1 MSKLVWSNG
10 TVGKAMYSLKSKK
23 VRRCMV
29 GEFGGVVKGGRGF
42 GRGCFKEGG
51 GVGEG
56 GGGLRELNGA
66 FTPLLCSTLTSKG
79 RKIDS
84 V

>member
-1 MSKLVWSNG
+1 
-10 TVGKAMYSLKSKK
+10 
-23 VRRCMV
+23 MV
-29 GEFGGVVKGGRGF
+29 GEFGGGVKGGRGV
-42 GRGCFKEGG
+42 GRVCFKEGRGLG
-51 GVGEG
+51 GE